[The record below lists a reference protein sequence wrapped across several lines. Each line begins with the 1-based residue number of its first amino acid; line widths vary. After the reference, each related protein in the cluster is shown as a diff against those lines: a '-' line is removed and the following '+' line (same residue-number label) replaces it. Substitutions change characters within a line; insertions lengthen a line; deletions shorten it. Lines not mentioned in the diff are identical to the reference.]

1 MCQLGVARGCT
12 YHVPKRY
19 FLFLGGDGIGGSME
33 EFFPF
38 ISFVPKDPLYHKI
51 LPFTSLH

>member
-1 MCQLGVARGCT
+1 MCQLVVARGCT

-19 FLFLGGDGIGGSME
+19 FLFLSGYGRGGSME

-38 ISFVPKDPLYHKI
+38 ISFDPKVPLYHKV
-51 LPFTSLH
+51 LPFNSLH